1 VLKAYVPLHRSG
13 TEKKQVGNLPVKGNL
28 PRGVEKKIDLESVVI
43 SYLLLVSTILLV
55 SCSKFVSFR
64 LVLGKLTEF

>member
-1 VLKAYVPLHRSG
+1 MSREEWK
-13 TEKKQVGNLPVKGNL
+13 
-28 PRGVEKKIDLESVVI
+28 KKIDLESVVI

-64 LVLGKLTEF
+64 LELRKLTEF